1 MTASDYPKKDQQ
13 QNGMGE
19 TPDCGVAFATSI
31 LLPAA
36 LIVACFVIGVDAMG
50 WALSA
55 VTILLIVAGIGW
67 RPLRSGLTPSIVLL
81 VPIWGLVARLDR
93 IATCNALR
101 VAKIYADPDK
111 TRTIPAT
118 TWRKNGDVF
127 VRFDGGGQP
136 GMSPAHLNELLQ
148 QNARVW
154 RCRSFAISE
163 DSEHVGR
170 FTLQL
175 SPKDTVQTMLD
186 QPIIGVVS

>member
-1 MTASDYPKKDQQ
+1 MTTNDCSKKDQQ

-19 TPDCGVAFATSI
+19 VPDWGIALATSI

-36 LIVACFVIGVDAMG
+36 LIVMCFAIGIDMMG
-50 WALSA
+50 WVLSVVA
-55 VTILLIVAGIGW
+55 ILLAVAGICW
-67 RPLRSGLTPSIVLL
+67 RPFRSGLTPSIVLL

-93 IATCNALR
+93 IATCKALR
-101 VAKIYADPDK
+101 VAKIYTDPDGA
-111 TRTIPAT
+111 RTIPAT

-163 DSEHVGR
+163 DSKHVGR

-175 SPKDTVQTMLD
+175 SPKNTVQTTLD